1 MERSTL
7 RYHDGREEQ
16 VIHKRKAK
24 KSLQH
29 DKGHLNFIGVFGP
42 ILHRALSDA
51 TAGGNGLVWSGWRR
65 GEQGAEAVFRYS
77 TQSDHPGYEIVRC
90 CLRNKETFRTDSQ
103 YHGEL
108 TIDSQTGAILRLT
121 MQSEPGWIVEP
132 NLTPVRPVRVTGMMV
147 EYGPVQ
153 IGGKTYICPQRSV
166 VTARGRGVQPL
177 NFWGQDSTVYSP
189 YQTTM
194 DDIAFS
200 GYHKFGSESRMVLQ
214 DEKPLK

>member
-1 MERSTL
+1 
-7 RYHDGREEQ
+7 
-16 VIHKRKAK
+16 V
-24 KSLQH
+24 SL
-29 DKGHLNFIGVFGP
+29 
-42 ILHRALSDA
+42 
-51 TAGGNGLVWSGWRR
+51 
-65 GEQGAEAVFRYS
+65 E
-77 TQSDHPGYEIVRC
+77 
-90 CLRNKETFRTDSQ
+90 
-103 YHGEL
+103 
-108 TIDSQTGAILRLT
+108 TGAILRLT

-147 EYGPVQ
+147 EYGPVR

-177 NFWGQDSTVYSP
+177 NFWAQESTVYSP

-200 GYHKFGSESRMVLQ
+200 GYHKFGSESRLVLQ